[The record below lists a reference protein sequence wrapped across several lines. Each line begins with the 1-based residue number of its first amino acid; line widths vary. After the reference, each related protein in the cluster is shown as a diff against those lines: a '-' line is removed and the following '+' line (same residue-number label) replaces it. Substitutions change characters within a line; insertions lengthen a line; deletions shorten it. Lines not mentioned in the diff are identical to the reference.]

1 MTSVYVNNSGTEEIR
16 AVSRMRLAGGGGQ
29 GGVVLPGRRI
39 GCDAGDW
46 KTASRRRCGGLA
58 RMAGPGL
65 VGLIPGLV
73 LLVGMLPLFLVT
85 LRPDPHGQTP
95 MQRVGMK
102 LGWRRAR
109 ASRSHLYRSGPLGR
123 TAYGT
128 FQLPVLLAPSQ
139 PSEARD
145 TYDRPFAV
153 LCHPWCEQLTVVL
166 ETEPDGAALVDQPQV
181 DQWVAHYGHWLAALP
196 QEPGLLACQV
206 SVETAPD
213 PGTRLRHAIKGSE
226 DPNAPALARETLAEI
241 VRCYPA
247 GAADLKA
254 RVALTFSMVVAE
266 RRRSATETG
275 HELATRLGGVTQ
287 RLHATGAG
295 VAMPVDAQRL
305 CEIVH
310 AAYNPH
316 AAELLEEARASG
328 QPAELS
334 WQDVGPAAADAR
346 ADSYW
351 HDGAVSVTW
360 AMSQAPRGEVRENV
374 LARLVA
380 PPGDIARK
388 RVTLLYRVI
397 DPGEAARVVE
407 RDLHNAEFRVNSTAR
422 PSARAVVE
430 QQAARATAQEEAR
443 GAALV
448 NFGMLLTATVLDAED
463 FHAARAAVENLAP
476 TARINLR
483 PVWGSQDSAFAAALP
498 VGLFLPAHLKIPEQI
513 RQAL

>member
-1 MTSVYVNNSGTEEIR
+1 MAAEAQVERTYGNWRRPRPPGLWQLGLISSVLFI
-16 AVSRMRLAGGGGQ
+16 VSLIAAI
-29 GGVVLPGRRI
+29 VVI
-39 GCDAGDW
+39 A
-46 KTASRRRCGGLA
+46 
-58 RMAGPGL
+58 L
-65 VGLIPGLV
+65 VGLLPGLV
-73 LLVGMLPLFLVT
+73 LLAVMLPVFVVT
-85 LRPDPHGQTP
+85 LRPDPHGQTA
-95 MQRVGMK
+95 MQRLGMR

-109 ASRSHLYRSGPLGR
+109 RARSHLYRSGPLGR
-123 TAYGT
+123 VPYGT
-128 FQLPVLLAPSQ
+128 FQLPGLLAASQ
-139 PSEARD
+139 LSEARD
-145 TYDRPFAV
+145 SYDRPFAV
-153 LCHPWCEQLTVVL
+153 LCHPWTQHLTVVL

-181 DQWVAHYGHWLAALP
+181 DQWVAHYGQWIATLS
-196 QEPGLLACQV
+196 QEPGLVACQV

-213 PGTRLRHAIKGSE
+213 PGTRLRHAIQGRQ
-226 DPNAPALARETLAEI
+226 DPNAPALARETLQEI
-241 VRCYPA
+241 VRAYPA

-254 RVALTFSMVVAE
+254 RVALTFTMIAAGG
-266 RRRSATETG
+266 RRSATELAYD
-275 HELATRLGGVTQ
+275 LATRLGGITQ

-328 QPAELS
+328 GPAEIS
-334 WQDVGPAAADAR
+334 WEDVGPSAADAR

-360 AMSQAPRGEVRENV
+360 SMSQAPRGEVRENV
-374 LARLVA
+374 LARLIA
-380 PPGDIARK
+380 PHGDIARK

-397 DPGEAARVVE
+397 NPGEAARIVE
-407 RDLHNAEFRVNSTAR
+407 RDLHNAEFRVNSAAR
-422 PSARAVVE
+422 PTARAVVE

-448 NFGMLLTATVLDAED
+448 NFGMLVTATVLDEEQLQLAT
-463 FHAARAAVENLAP
+463 AALANLAP
-476 TARINLR
+476 TARVGLR

-498 VGLFLPAHLKIPEQI
+498 VGVFLPAHLKVPEQI